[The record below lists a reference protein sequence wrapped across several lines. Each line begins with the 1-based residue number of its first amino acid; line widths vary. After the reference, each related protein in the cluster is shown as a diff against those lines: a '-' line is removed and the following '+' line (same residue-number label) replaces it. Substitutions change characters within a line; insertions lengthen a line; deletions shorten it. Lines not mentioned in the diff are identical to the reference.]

1 MGKWQ
6 RCSAIID
13 ICPTS
18 PTNNRTAHACCSR
31 CFRCF
36 FNHFILGAGNAGVAV
51 AARVAASAALIPVSL
66 TAFADSSIAPA
77 EAKGIPRQ
85 AGKFPINTLGLPG
98 PPVNTGGRGWA
109 TAFVILAAALPIQK
123 LLNF

>member
-1 MGKWQ
+1 MWGSGKGVAQLWI
-6 RCSAIID
+6 SAPPALLTIVLLMLAAAVAFVV
-13 ICPTS
+13 S
-18 PTNNRTAHACCSR
+18 SA
-31 CFRCF
+31 
-36 FNHFILGAGNAGVAV
+36 ILGAGNAGVAV
-51 AARVAASAALIPVSL
+51 AARVATSAALIPFSL
-66 TAFADSSIAPA
+66 SAFADSIAPA

-85 AGKFPINTLGLPG
+85 AGKLPINTLGLPG

>member
-1 MGKWQ
+1 MWGSGKGVAQLWISAPPALLTIVVLMVAAAVAFVV
-6 RCSAIID
+6 CSAIL
-13 ICPTS
+13 
-18 PTNNRTAHACCSR
+18 A
-31 CFRCF
+31 
-36 FNHFILGAGNAGVAV
+36 AGNAGVAA

-66 TAFADSSIAPA
+66 TAFAASIAPA

-109 TAFVILAAALPIQK
+109 TASVILAAGLLIQK
-123 LLNF
+123 FLNF

>member
-1 MGKWQ
+1 MWGSGKGVAQLWI
-6 RCSAIID
+6 SAPPALLTIVLLMLAAAVAFVV
-13 ICPTS
+13 S
-18 PTNNRTAHACCSR
+18 SA
-31 CFRCF
+31 
-36 FNHFILGAGNAGVAV
+36 ILGAGNAGVAV

-66 TAFADSSIAPA
+66 TAFADSIAPA

-85 AGKFPINTLGLPG
+85 AGKLPINTLGLPG